1 MSTSAAMKSGRTG
14 KRFSRSHVLAH
25 VVLLIG
31 GLILLYPI
39 IFMILAGLMTK
50 EEYAVTTLGVFP
62 IPQAPTLKNFM
73 TLIVGSSDSKVQMYF
88 MNSLIRTL
96 YSVVWA
102 VLTSLLGGYVFG
114 RLRFRGREN
123 LFLLLLATQMI
134 PAVVA
139 LIPTYL
145 EMARWPWAG
154 GNDVFNGG
162 KGILDSWWVYLIGG
176 PALNIMGS
184 FLVKQSLD
192 SLPYELDEAAKV
204 DGASTFRL
212 IFWIIMPLQKPIL
225 AFIAISTAMAVWNDW
240 ATPFFYTSSDRL
252 QTLPAAIARM
262 SSMAQST
269 MSALPDYPLMITLG
283 LGITVPLLIIFFIFQ
298 RYIVQGL
305 ANTGIKG

>member
-1 MSTSAAMKSGRTG
+1 MNTSVAAKKSL
-14 KRFSRSHVLAH
+14 KPVNLLAH
-25 VVLLIG
+25 VVLLVG

-50 EEYAVTTLGVFP
+50 EEYARTVLGLLP
-62 IPQAPTLKNFM
+62 IAEAPTLKNFAA
-73 TLIVGSSDSKVQMYF
+73 LVLGSSDSKVQLYF
-88 MNSLIRTL
+88 FNSFLRTV
-96 YSVVWA
+96 YSVFWA
-102 VLTSLLGGYVFG
+102 VLTALLGGYVFG
-114 RLRFRGREN
+114 RLRFRGREK

-139 LIPTYL
+139 LIPTYIQL
-145 EMARWPWAG
+145 ARWPFAG
-154 GNDVFNGG
+154 GNHIFYGG
-162 KGILDSWWVYLIGG
+162 SGILDSWWVYLIGG
-176 PALNIMGS
+176 PAINIMGS

-212 IFWIIMPLQKPIL
+212 IFQIIMPLQKPIL
-225 AFIAISTAMAVWNDW
+225 AFIAISTAMGIWNDW
-240 ATPFFYTSSDRL
+240 TTPFFYTSSDRL

-262 SSMAQST
+262 SALAQNPVGI
-269 MSALPDYPLMITLG
+269 PDYPFMITLG
-283 LGITVPLLIIFFIFQ
+283 LGVTIPLLIIFFIFQ